1 MESAVSQE
9 PSWLIDPTRRIVSPN
24 CVALLT
30 MNVTLHAV
38 ALEVAEDVVRV
49 VVVLKEA

>member
-1 MESAVSQE
+1 MSQE
-9 PSWLIDPTRRIVSPN
+9 PSWLIDPTRPIVSPN